1 MTTPTPAIR
10 SEPTMLKQRIT
21 LALAVSLL
29 LHGLLLSVHFRLP
42 ERAPVRDSGLEV
54 VLVNTR
60 HARAPDKPE
69 ALAQANVDGGGTS
82 ETGNAQPKSPL
93 PLQKTPSEG
102 AALVEA
108 RRKQVQREATPQQVM
123 TRDKSTAHI
132 PSPSDPS
139 LSTVAPTAPAV
150 SGVDLFDSVVATS
163 EVAAR
168 IERSLDEIANR
179 PRTQFIGARAKE
191 YRFAQYVEDWR
202 HKIERVGTLNY
213 PEAARGKLYGSLLLS
228 VTIRADGSV
237 ARVSVHRSSG
247 YPLLD
252 EAAVR
257 IVQLGAPY
265 AAFTPDI
272 RKDTDFIEITRTW
285 TFTNGDQVRAN

>member
-1 MTTPTPAIR
+1 MRDTR
-10 SEPTMLKQRIT
+10 MT
-21 LALAVSLL
+21 LALIVSLL
-29 LHGLLLSVHFRLP
+29 LHGLLLSVHFRVP

-82 ETGNAQPKSPL
+82 ENGNAQPKSPL
-93 PLQKTPSEG
+93 PPQKTPREG
-102 AALVEA
+102 AAPVEA
-108 RRKQVQREATPQQVM
+108 RRKVVQREATPQQVM
-123 TRDKSTAHI
+123 TQDKAPVKV
-132 PSPSDPS
+132 PSPSAPS
-139 LSTVAPTAPAV
+139 LSSAPPTEPAV

-163 EVAAR
+163 RVAAR
-168 IERSLDEIANR
+168 IERSLDELANR

-202 HKIERVGTLNY
+202 QKIERVGTLNY

-237 ARVSVHRSSG
+237 ARVAVNRSSG
-247 YPLLD
+247 HPLLD

-257 IVQLGAPY
+257 IVQIAAPY
-265 AAFTPDI
+265 GAFPPDI

-285 TFTNGDQVRAN
+285 TFTNGNQVLAN